1 MKKLLVL
8 AFVMSMTIAVTAQIT
23 WNAKLGG
30 GFAMC
35 VSDNKKDDQN
45 YVLKI
50 VDENAA
56 WSD

>member
-1 MKKLLVL
+1 VEEWSKYAEGLCKVY
-8 AFVMSMTIAVTAQIT
+8 TE
-23 WNAKLGG
+23 
-30 GFAMC
+30 
-35 VSDNKKDDQN
+35 DDQN